1 MKESE
6 PSDCICSIFLNLQ
19 CLSLA
24 QFSWTIMENRPIHTS
39 VDTLEGMIRKKKDKS
54 RKLARVIK
62 LSWRGCAMT
71 QSSWKDVYKEAI
83 MAALQDKVQ
92 QNCSTGTKFTDRY
105 S

>member
-1 MKESE
+1 M
-6 PSDCICSIFLNLQ
+6 PLFGTVFLDNHGKQ
-19 CLSLA
+19 AYTYISRYTGRND
-24 QFSWTIMENRPIHTS
+24 S
-39 VDTLEGMIRKKKDKS
+39 KKKDNS

-71 QSSWKDVYKEAI
+71 QRSWKYVYKEAI